1 MIDWNIFRLRGTK
14 AVLVAAAAASVM
26 IAFCVMGQAVALSSC
41 LVELWESVGSSA
53 IASSETTSG
62 AMASAG
68 GLAAGAGAG
77 AGGLAAGAG
86 AETGELAAGS
96 VASDRFANGENS
108 IRYGFDTSK
117 FLGTGTSGFLGFPE
131 HVLWM
136 LALFLA
142 CFTLQRGIETARAAC
157 LQKFADRNA
166 NLLREKLLDR
176 MFSQGR
182 QFTQKHGTGKLCTTL
197 IEGIDQVEL
206 YLASM
211 PAKFADLAFVPLV
224 LVFCLLALDMVSGVI
239 ALLVLPCI
247 FFYMN
252 MLGKSAKEAAAKQLG
267 AYTRMANHF
276 IDTLRGLSTLK
287 LFGKSKQYARE
298 VYAVSESARETSM
311 ATIRVATL
319 SSLALDLFRTF
330 ALAAIAIM
338 LGFRLMDGSISLFAA
353 LATLIVTPEFFAAI
367 RRFSTD
373 FHATLDGKNQL
384 ASILEMIGA
393 FDNVCAPAPL
403 PAPAAAAVAPA
414 SLPAPSSAPSPFP
427 PVSSAT
433 APAPDAAPSPL
444 SAVAPSL
451 TAALKNDDTETATL
465 EDNENVSRETS
476 CETRADSFRIQFEN
490 ARKNVSRETFAAQ
503 AAWSENSMLIAHDLS
518 YEYPTCEQDE
528 RVEKSKGR
536 EQSARPSHGAGCVDT
551 SFEQGESIARNAGSE
566 QNSETNGSNAAAFSG
581 NVSRETSC
589 ETRADSFRIQFE
601 NAHESVSR
609 ETLQGGGGKN
619 GRANSMAAARPAP
632 TAAPEQAAAAARPA
646 LEGISFAVHGCCKV
660 GIVGASGAGK
670 TTLAQVLAGFYTP
683 SSGSL
688 VWKKTEAA
696 CTARGESEA
705 CEKSNMHAAGAHTNN
720 SGEPS
725 NARDANSAHD
735 ARLAQDASEMGGIR
749 DTQDI
754 SSAKDPRA
762 KNNWLSQVT
771 YLPQNPHLFHG
782 TLAYNIAFY
791 KPDASIE
798 EIAHAAACA
807 GLDELVAKLP
817 EGMNTLIG
825 EGARQLSGGQ
835 AQRVALARTF
845 LDANRRVLVFDEPTA
860 HLDIETEYE
869 LKENMLKLM
878 EGRLVFF
885 ATHRLHWLQNMDYVL
900 MLEKGKII
908 QQGTPAELLQM
919 EGPLTAL
926 IRETNPQEGGS
937 RVS

>member
-1 MIDWNIFRLRGTK
+1 MR
-14 AVLVAAAAASVM
+14 
-26 IAFCVMGQAVALSSC
+26 
-41 LVELWESVGSSA
+41 
-53 IASSETTSG
+53 
-62 AMASAG
+62 
-68 GLAAGAGAG
+68 AAGR
-77 AGGLAAGAG
+77 
-86 AETGELAAGS
+86 T
-96 VASDRFANGENS
+96 NGENS
-108 IRYGFDTSK
+108 IRYGFDTSE

-393 FDNVCAPAPL
+393 FDNARAPAPL

-414 SLPAPSSAPSPFP
+414 TSPAPTAAPAPSSAPSPFP
-427 PVSSAT
+427 PASSAT

-451 TAALKNDDTETATL
+451 TATLKNDDTETATL

-536 EQSARPSHGAGCVDT
+536 EQSARPSHDAGCVDT

-589 ETRADSFRIQFE
+589 ETRADSFRIQSKMRTKVFHVKHCKGAAE
-601 NAHESVSR
+601 RTGGQTAWLRRDRHRLRPLSR
-609 ETLQGGGGKN
+609 LRLRRDRHRLAPEQ
-619 GRANSMAAARPAP
+619 AAAAARPAP

-646 LEGISFAVHGCCKV
+646 LEEISFAVHGCCKV

-754 SSAKDPRA
+754 SSAKDARA

-791 KPDASIE
+791 KPDASTE

-825 EGARQLSGGQ
+825 EGARHLSGGQ
-835 AQRVALARTF
+835 AQRVALARAF
-845 LDANRRVLVFDEPTA
+845 LDTNRHVLVFDEPTA

>member
-62 AMASAG
+62 AMASASE
-68 GLAAGAGAG
+68 
-77 AGGLAAGAG
+77 LAAGAG

-96 VASDRFANGENS
+96 VASGRFANGENS
-108 IRYGFDTSK
+108 IRYGFDTSE

-182 QFTQKHGTGKLCTTL
+182 QLTQKHGTGKLCTTL

-384 ASILEMIGA
+384 ASILEMIGT
-393 FDNVCAPAPL
+393 FDSVRAHAPL
-403 PAPAAAAVAPA
+403 PAPAAAAAVAPA
-414 SLPAPSSAPSPFP
+414 PLPAPSSAPSPFP
-427 PVSSAT
+427 PASSAT

-451 TAALKNDDTETATL
+451 TAALKNDDAETAAL

-476 CETRADSFRIQFEN
+476 CETRTDSFRIQFEN
-490 ARKNVSRETFAAQ
+490 AHENVSRETFAVQ
-503 AAWSENSMLIAHDLS
+503 AAWSENSVLIARDLS

-536 EQSARPSHGAGCVDT
+536 ERSARPSHDAGCADT

-581 NVSRETSC
+581 NVSRETLDGH
-589 ETRADSFRIQFE
+589 RDDSPQ
-601 NAHESVSR
+601 NQTAYAHENVSR
-609 ETLQGGGGKN
+609 EILQGGGGKN

-696 CTARGESEA
+696 CTALTE
-705 CEKSNMHAAGAHTNN
+705 
-720 SGEPS
+720 
-725 NARDANSAHD
+725 
-735 ARLAQDASEMGGIR
+735 
-749 DTQDI
+749 
-754 SSAKDPRA
+754 
-762 KNNWLSQVT
+762 NNWLSQVT

-791 KPDASIE
+791 KPDASTE

-825 EGARQLSGGQ
+825 EGARHLSGGQ
-835 AQRVALARTF
+835 AQRVALARAF
-845 LDANRRVLVFDEPTA
+845 LDTNRHVLVFDEPTA

>member
-53 IASSETTSG
+53 IASSETASG
-62 AMASAG
+62 AMASASE
-68 GLAAGAGAG
+68 LAAGAGAG
-77 AGGLAAGAG
+77 ADGLAAGAG

-393 FDNVCAPAPL
+393 FDNARAPAPL

-414 SLPAPSSAPSPFP
+414 TSPAPTAAPAPSSALSPFP
-427 PVSSAT
+427 PASSAT

-490 ARKNVSRETFAAQ
+490 AHENVS
-503 AAWSENSMLIAHDLS
+503 H
-518 YEYPTCEQDE
+518 
-528 RVEKSKGR
+528 
-536 EQSARPSHGAGCVDT
+536 
-551 SFEQGESIARNAGSE
+551 
-566 QNSETNGSNAAAFSG
+566 
-581 NVSRETSC
+581 
-589 ETRADSFRIQFE
+589 
-601 NAHESVSR
+601 

-754 SSAKDPRA
+754 SSAKDARA

-791 KPDASIE
+791 KPDANTE

-817 EGMNTLIG
+817 KGMNTLIG
-825 EGARQLSGGQ
+825 EGARHLSGGQ
-835 AQRVALARTF
+835 AQRVALARAF
-845 LDANRRVLVFDEPTA
+845 LDTNRHVLVFDEPTA

-900 MLEKGKII
+900 VLEKGKLV

-919 EGPLTAL
+919 KGPLTAL
-926 IRETNPQEGGS
+926 VRETNPQEGGS